1 MRVLLFLGV
10 LGCGVRVR
18 CRPRR
23 LALATAR
30 PAAARGAA
38 AVPARARSRRR
49 RSAPAGTASTDPTAP
64 PIAPARPDGRSR
76 RRRRASSRPPA
87 SDETAAPAAS
97 SSRVRREPPAAGLG
111 TRSWVQTSP
120 RRRRAAGPPLGIR
133 LALPQRSSGR
143 RRSSRAAGRW
153 PPGQPPTGP
162 DDWGVGDQHPL
173 DGVADLVL
181 LFGGVDQRHEDPED
195 PGGDQGPLGLPGDL
209 FQVDVSDAAQRG
221 ALVVHHGLVP
231 PAARRLYRRS
241 WHGPHRSLSG

>member
-1 MRVLLFLGV
+1 MRVSCSSAFSVAASGSV
-10 LGCGVRVR
+10 PPAPPPTQ
-18 CRPRR
+18 RP
-23 LALATAR
+23 
-30 PAAARGAA
+30 GGHGKY
-38 AVPARARSRRR
+38 RSDGPTN
-49 RSAPAGTASTDPTAP
+49 SAGQAGWPLSPTAP
-64 PIAPARPDGRSR
+64 GQQQAAGQR
-76 RRRRASSRPPA
+76 RDSCPGGQQQPGTPGTACRRAWDPLVGPDQPPPEA
-87 SDETAAPAAS
+87 SGWPTP
-97 SSRVRREPPAAGLG
+97 RHPP
-111 TRSWVQTSP
+111 
-120 RRRRAAGPPLGIR
+120 
-133 LALPQRSSGR
+133 ALPQRSSGR